1 LQYANLSAH
10 PKNTFSK
17 VPWVSGGW
25 ANLMQRPVHVTVFN
39 SRFYRL
45 LHQDSSNTCSGKN
58 MISMRS
64 ASMMNKSHFERKP
77 RSGTRLQQDL
87 PSTPRDFSVAW
98 VAVIRFVD
106 VRRWSGGRLLSDPF
120 HTRRGW
126 WRCLISW
133 WNRGVIANLSQ
144 HVPWVQ
150 RKSDSENLLIETK
163 LKAPF
168 KRFSLYTFFYTLYC
182 ATPCK
187 QTATLYSNIGR
198 QPPWAFHSQTT
209 LQLVGNEQ
217 SRVKETG

>member
-1 LQYANLSAH
+1 
-10 PKNTFSK
+10 
-17 VPWVSGGW
+17 
-25 ANLMQRPVHVTVFN
+25 MQRPVHVTIFN

-45 LHQDSSNTCSGKN
+45 FHQDSSNTCSGKN

-106 VRRWSGGRLLSDPF
+106 VRRWSGGRLVSDPF

-144 HVPWVQ
+144 HVPRVQ

-168 KRFSLYTFFYTLYC
+168 KRFSLYIFFTLYT
-182 ATPCK
+182 AQRPANRLQHSTP
-187 QTATLYSNIGR
+187 TLDANHRG
-198 QPPWAFHSQTT
+198 HST
-209 LQLVGNEQ
+209 
-217 SRVKETG
+217 VKRRCSWSEMNNLELKKLGKHICHVIFEVRRFLCFFVSP